1 MAKKEKKMGFFASA
15 REQIKT
21 SKSTFVV
28 YTILRVFVIASMVLS
43 VLRGDFENVFVYALA
58 LLLFLAPAVLER
70 KLKIELPSTFE
81 IIILLFIFSA
91 EVLGEIHSFYV
102 RIPHWDTM
110 LHTMNGFLFAA
121 VGFSLLDMINRN
133 PNMKF
138 QLTPFY
144 LALVAFCFSMTI
156 GVLWEFFEFGC
167 DMFLEKDMQKDYIIN
182 AFSSVKLDPT
192 NTNIPIRVEG
202 ITDVIVNGES
212 LGLGGYLDIGLIDT
226 MKDLLVNFVGAV
238 VFSVIGFF
246 YVKSRGKG
254 KFASRFIPVLE
265 ENDADEDVKSSE
277 LQEKKK

>member
-1 MAKKEKKMGFFASA
+1 MMESEQKEKKLGFFASA
-15 REQIKT
+15 KEQIKT

-28 YTILRVFVIASMVLS
+28 YTILRMFVIVSMILS
-43 VLRGDFENVFVYALA
+43 VFRGEFENVFVYALA

-81 IIILLFIFSA
+81 IIILLFIFAA
-91 EVLGEIHSFYV
+91 EILGEIHNFYV
-102 RIPHWDTM
+102 KIPHWDTM

-167 DMFLEKDMQKDYIIN
+167 DMFCAKDMQKDYIIT

-192 NTNIPIRVEG
+192 NSNIPIRVEG
-202 ITDVIVNGES
+202 ITDVIVNGQS

-226 MKDLLVNFVGAV
+226 MKDLLVNFVGAIL
-238 VFSVIGFF
+238 FSVIGFF
-246 YVKSRGKG
+246 YVKNRGKG
-254 KFASRFIPVLE
+254 KFASRFIPVL
-265 ENDADEDVKSSE
+265 DESNE
-277 LQEKKK
+277 AQE